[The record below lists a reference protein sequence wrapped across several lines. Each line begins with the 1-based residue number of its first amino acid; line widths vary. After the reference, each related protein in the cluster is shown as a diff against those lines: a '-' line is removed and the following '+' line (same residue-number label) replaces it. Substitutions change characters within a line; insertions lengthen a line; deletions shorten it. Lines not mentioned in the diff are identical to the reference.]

1 MSAGIT
7 MSATST
13 RLLTCADCLGPGPDS
28 ETRTMNGRGPQKDE
42 DHRGRAPQRARTT
55 KERGPAGE
63 AGGPAR
69 GCSEVLRCAPGA
81 CQMVPM
87 TSEAP
92 GTSDSGREAGPT
104 YLALGRTSRPVRFCS
119 RMCAAQP
126 AVRAQVNIE
135 VNMWAGTSA
144 KSSTTAAQYST
155 LVASTRSG

>member
-1 MSAGIT
+1 MTLAPDAASAASCSVRTFEGPQPKRPSAGLMSAGIT

-104 YLALGRTSRPVRFCS
+104 YLALGRTSRP
-119 RMCAAQP
+119 
-126 AVRAQVNIE
+126 
-135 VNMWAGTSA
+135 
-144 KSSTTAAQYST
+144 
-155 LVASTRSG
+155 